1 MVRCNYGCALWMFV
15 FFSLFANGL
24 NERYPELFD
33 GDGGTSQHQIN
44 FSRKWRSYSTIFEL
58 AEGNIERIDTVVEQP
73 LEKCLL
79 FLAYKS
85 DKNRLEAMIHKEAMK
100 SIK

>member
-1 MVRCNYGCALWMFV
+1 VVKYHYGYPLWYIV
-15 FFSLFANGL
+15 FFSKFATGL

-33 GDGGTSQHQIN
+33 GDGVSSQHQYN
-44 FSRKWRSYSTIFEL
+44 FGRKWRSYSTIFEL
-58 AEGNIERIDTVVEQP
+58 AEGDIEKIDRVVEEP

-85 DKNRLEAMIHKEAMK
+85 DKNRLEGMLHRESLKN
-100 SIK
+100 IK

>member
-1 MVRCNYGCALWMFV
+1 MVRCNYGYTLWYLV
-15 FFSLFANGL
+15 FFSQFATGL

-33 GDGGTSQHQIN
+33 GDGVSSQHQYN
-44 FSRKWRSYSTIFEL
+44 FGRKWRSYSTIFEL
-58 AEGNIERIDTVVEQP
+58 AEGDIEKIDRVVEEP

-85 DKNRLEAMIHKEAMK
+85 DKNRLETMLHKESLK
-100 SIK
+100 NIK